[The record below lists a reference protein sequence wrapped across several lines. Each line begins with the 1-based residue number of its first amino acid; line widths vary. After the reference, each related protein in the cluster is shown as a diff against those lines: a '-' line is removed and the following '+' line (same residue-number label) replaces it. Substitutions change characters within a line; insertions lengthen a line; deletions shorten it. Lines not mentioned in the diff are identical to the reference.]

1 MKGDLTI
8 LMTILQTTNS
18 FCRRQRDV
26 KLLKI
31 LTLSIDRWIN
41 GCMLWHIPRWCQI
54 EIRNMLI
61 GL

>member
-1 MKGDLTI
+1 
-8 LMTILQTTNS
+8 MTILQTTNS

-31 LTLSIDRWIN
+31 LTLIIDRWIN
-41 GCMLWHIPRWCQI
+41 GCMLWHMPRWYQI
-54 EIRNMLI
+54 EIQNMLI